1 MVLKVARHLR
11 WSPALGKAS
20 HAEALERAVLMAQGG
35 EFAFVLYGAAV
46 AVGLLSP
53 EENAV
58 LVAIIIVSMALTPL
72 MVILHDRLA
81 PRAAPSAD
89 GRRRRRTACT
99 ATR

>member
-1 MVLKVARHLR
+1 
-11 WSPALGKAS
+11 
-20 HAEALERAVLMAQGG
+20 MAQGG

-46 AVGLLSP
+46 AVGLLGP

-81 PRAAPSAD
+81 PGSRRASRR
-89 GRRRRRTACT
+89 RRRRRTSCT